1 LDIWK
6 KLRILNNN
14 QKPKYMSKNSTK
26 SQYEQL
32 MAWIP
37 TLKSKRTAELVAREQ
52 PVGKFS
58 KADHYKSK
66 GAYGKAGN

>member
-1 LDIWK
+1 
-6 KLRILNNN
+6 
-14 QKPKYMSKNSTK
+14 MSKNSAK
-26 SQYEQL
+26 SMYSQL

-58 KADHYKSK
+58 KNSYYKAK
-66 GAYGKAGN
+66 GVQ

>member
-1 LDIWK
+1 
-6 KLRILNNN
+6 
-14 QKPKYMSKNSTK
+14 MSKNSAK

-52 PVGKFS
+52 PGGKFS
-58 KADHYKSK
+58 KANYYKSK
-66 GAYGKAGN
+66 GA

>member
-1 LDIWK
+1 
-6 KLRILNNN
+6 
-14 QKPKYMSKNSTK
+14 MSKNSAK
-26 SQYEQL
+26 SMYEQL

-37 TLKSKRTAELVAREQ
+37 TLNQPKVQKEQ
-52 PVGKFS
+52 SQTRFS